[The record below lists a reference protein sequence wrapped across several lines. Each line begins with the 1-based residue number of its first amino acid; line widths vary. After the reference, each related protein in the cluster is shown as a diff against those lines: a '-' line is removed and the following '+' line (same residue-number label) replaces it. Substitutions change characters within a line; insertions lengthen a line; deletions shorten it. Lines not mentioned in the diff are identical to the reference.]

1 MKDLSKKL
9 DQVLKKAGLSNRYQ
23 IILVLLFIFQFT
35 FCEYLN
41 VAVPYLDDLPFVFFP
56 NKLESELLEF
66 KDCQNN
72 KSNKYDIDYS
82 KTFISFVIKLNIFCD
97 KNKVNFIEIGY
108 LISNIFGAFFTFFFA
123 DLLGRKKTLIIL
135 IPINILLYFLFG
147 LIIIRNYYFM
157 MLILILSG
165 FFNYIIMITM
175 VIYICE
181 VVEHESIPIFIC
193 LLVSGLPISS
203 MFTYI
208 FYNIVI
214 KNWQKTTIFFA
225 IADIFIYALI
235 LIFIIESPVY
245 NLLNGKINSFK
256 ENLNKIAKINK
267 KHIFNDDFDFIL
279 NFNNNSTFSVE
290 KKQIS
295 HNNNNKNNNNNNNDN
310 DYIINDDEND
320 DLIKPQ
326 STSSSL
332 SEAKIEIIDEKNPLS
347 KIVFGKFKMKDYTP
361 LHLLRSKEHIINFLI
376 LSYLW
381 TACFVIKDGINFHKK
396 QFILHIDHIIS
407 LVSYIFDFIGYFIIL
422 LFFIHGKFLVQP
434 VLVGLQL
441 LSLIVL
447 SFSLI
452 ERNKK
457 TNMILIYISD
467 VCWNCLYLLLYIIT
481 TIIYPSVI
489 RTKGLSINKGLG
501 KFGTLLG
508 PLYFRKDSSFSKGI
522 NKNKVLILYH
532 LIFSLFSIILSYGLP
547 QKIDF
552 LIFENNSKD
561 NEDKNLDDEDENYE
575 EKYKKKMQEKEENLK
590 EPMAEV

>member
-9 DQVLKKAGLSNRYQ
+9 DHVLEKAGLSNRYQ

-41 VAVPYLDDLPFVFFP
+41 VAVPYLDDLPFVFFKD
-56 NKLESELLEF
+56 KLESELLEF

-72 KSNKYDIDYS
+72 KNNTFDIDYS
-82 KTFISFVIKLNIFCD
+82 KTFISFVITLDIFCD
-97 KNKVNFIEIGY
+97 KTKVNSIEKVY
-108 LISNIFGAFFTFFFA
+108 LISNIFGAFFTFLFA

-135 IPINILLYFLFG
+135 IPINIILYFLFG

-157 MLILILSG
+157 MLILIISG

-175 VIYICE
+175 IIYICE

-193 LLVSGLPISS
+193 LLVSGLPISG

-208 FYNIVI
+208 FFNIIV
-214 KNWQKTTIFFA
+214 KNWQKTTIYIA
-225 IADIFIYALI
+225 IADIFIYILI
-235 LIFIIESPVY
+235 LIVIIESPIY
-245 NLLNGKINSFK
+245 NLLNGKISSFK
-256 ENLNKIAKINK
+256 DNLNKIAKINK
-267 KHIFNDDFDFIL
+267 KHISNNDFDFIF
-279 NFNNNSTFSVE
+279 NFQNNSTLTTE
-290 KKQIS
+290 KKQII
-295 HNNNNKNNNNNNNDN
+295 NNNNDN
-310 DYIINDDEND
+310 EFIVNDDESD
-320 DLIKPQ
+320 DLLKSHFS
-326 STSSSL
+326 STSNSN
-332 SEAKIEIIDEKNPLS
+332 EAKIEIIDEKNPLS

-361 LHLLRSKEHIINFLI
+361 IHLLRSKEHTINFLI
-376 LSYLW
+376 LAYLW
-381 TACFVIKDGINFHKK
+381 TACFIIKDGINFHKK
-396 QFILHIDHIIS
+396 QFILDIDHIIT
-407 LVSYIFDFIGYFIIL
+407 LISYIFDFIGYFIIL

-452 ERNKK
+452 ERNK
-457 TNMILIYISD
+457 TINMILIYISD

-489 RTKGLSINKGLG
+489 RTKGLSFNKGLG
-501 KFGTLLG
+501 KFGTLMG
-508 PLYFRKDSSFSKGI
+508 PLYFRKDTYSSKYQ
-522 NKNKVLILYH
+522 NKVLILYH
-532 LIFSLFSIILSYGLP
+532 LVFSLFSIILSYGLP

-575 EKYKKKMQEKEENLK
+575 EKYRKSILEKEETHIK
-590 EPMAEV
+590 PMSEV